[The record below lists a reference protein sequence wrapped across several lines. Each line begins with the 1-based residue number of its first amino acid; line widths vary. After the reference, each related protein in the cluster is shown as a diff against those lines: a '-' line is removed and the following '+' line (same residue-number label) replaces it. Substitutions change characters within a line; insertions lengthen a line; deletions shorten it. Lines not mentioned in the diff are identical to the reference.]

1 MHVSSV
7 LRALALGA
15 VIAIANSPAAPR
27 AEEAV
32 DLELILAIDVSRSV
46 DTLEAQL
53 QRHGYVAAFLN
64 PLVMDAVRSGFL
76 RRIAVMYFEWAG
88 YGHNRIVVDWTLID
102 GEASAHAFAAKLAE
116 VPLQS
121 ARRTSISSAIDFAVP
136 SFDANGIE
144 GTRRVIDISGD
155 GANNLGRLVTEARD
169 QAIAAGVTINGLP
182 IMNGRPSFSGWRG
195 VPDLDLYYVNCVIGG
210 PGAFVVVANGVRDYA
225 SAILRKLI
233 LEIAGT
239 TPPNRLATAPAA
251 VSWPT
256 LVATDRAGPPCD
268 AGERRFQRFIDD
280 DDF

>member
-15 VIAIANSPAAPR
+15 VLVIASPPAAPG

-32 DLELILAIDVSRSV
+32 DLELVLAIDVSRSV

-53 QRHGYVAAFLN
+53 QRQGYVAAFLN
-64 PLVMDAVRSGFL
+64 PLVMDAVSSGFL

-88 YGHNRIVVDWTLID
+88 YGHTKIIVDWTLID
-102 GEASAHAFAAKLAE
+102 GEASARAFAAKLAE

-136 SFDANGIE
+136 SFDGNGLE

-195 VPDLDLYYVNCVIGG
+195 LPDLDLYYVNCVIGG
-210 PGAFVVVANGVRDYA
+210 PGAFVVVANGVKDYA

-239 TPPNRLATAPAA
+239 TPPNRLAAAPAE

-256 LVATDRAGPPCD
+256 LVATGRAGPPCD
-268 AGERRFQRFIDD
+268 AGERRFQRIFDD